1 MTYIY
6 NIALY
11 EKLYYHF
18 QPIKMIAENDSIVQ
32 ICHSFLV
39 KSIFELFTLI
49 TTLPPNDDQKRD
61 MLA

>member
-11 EKLYYHF
+11 EK
-18 QPIKMIAENDSIVQ
+18 PICPILSFSANQNDSIVQ